1 MSLAKSLLALC
12 LWALILQGCASMPLE
27 SAADRHARLE
37 AALSEIHLTR
47 HMHDL
52 EARIIDKVEASPID
66 LGSLSSALVELDE
79 KSLVAHYGLS
89 VFYDTLGETASAR
102 VHTER
107 AKAIAAEMV
116 KIGSQRV
123 VGSPA
128 QAIAYL
134 ETLGYRCIGASYV
147 LQPES
152 PLGYRVIAVDH
163 EGVNESFD
171 FALSHPEFLSPQ
183 IIQPESLSLQIIEID
198 FNRFEDVSVLMKQ
211 RALMG
216 DTAALSLIAALY
228 AQYVDDGIKLAK
240 WFDHFGHGR
249 PNVTINL
256 MRGVVQQNL
265 AFERSGEERMQAI
278 KEAER
283 HYLRAVRVGS
293 TEAMRLLGRLYSSP
307 ELGPQHEVDAIK
319 LYRDAARAKHLGATR
334 DLAGFHEW
342 GDALFAQDLD
352 QARRHYRNAFLWG
365 TGRDLRRYT
374 EFLRRNEGAV
384 AFDEQI
390 LEALKQGAAEED
402 ASSLLTLGNL
412 YADGVGVTTNYRRAR
427 NLLREAARSAPEVPS
442 LINEVA
448 WILST
453 SNRRN
458 LRDHRFARKIMD
470 HMMSGNEEARKDPR
484 YLDTWAATYAA
495 IGDFDQAVKL
505 QHEALKAA
513 DGFSLRED
521 DVAQLETHLESFNQG
536 EALSLDNFDEHD
548 PSSEDE
554 S

>member
-1 MSLAKSLLALC
+1 
-12 LWALILQGCASMPLE
+12 MPLE
-27 SAADRHARLE
+27 SVADRHAELE

-47 HMHDL
+47 RMYDL
-52 EARIIDKVEASPID
+52 EVEIIDRVEASPID
-66 LGSLSSALVELDE
+66 LGPLSSALVELDE
-79 KSLVAHYGLS
+79 NSLVAHYGLRI
-89 VFYDTLGETASAR
+89 FYDTLGEAESAR
-102 VHTER
+102 SHAER
-107 AKAIAAEMV
+107 AKAIAAELV
-116 KIGSQRV
+116 KVGSKRV

-128 QAIAYL
+128 QAVAYL
-134 ETLGYRCIGASYV
+134 ETLGYRCIGTSYA

-152 PLGYRVIAVDH
+152 PLGYRIIAVDH
-163 EGVNESFD
+163 EGVNEPYD
-171 FALSHPEFLSPQ
+171 FALSHPRFLSPQ
-183 IIQPESLSLQIIEID
+183 VIQPESLSLRIIEID
-198 FNRFEDVSVLMKQ
+198 FNNFEDVFALMHQ
-211 RALMG
+211 RARMG

-228 AQYVDDGIKLAK
+228 ERHLDDGIKLDK
-240 WFDHFGHGR
+240 VLDDFGHGR

-256 MRGVVQQNL
+256 MRGMVQQNL

-293 TEAMRLLGRLYSSP
+293 TEAMRLLGRLYRSP

-319 LYRDAARAKHLGATR
+319 LYRDAAKAEHLGATR

-384 AFDEQI
+384 AFDEQV
-390 LEALKQGAAEED
+390 LEALEQGAAEED

-427 NLLREAARSAPEVPS
+427 NLLREAARAAPEMPD

-495 IGDFDQAVKL
+495 IDDFDQAVKL
-505 QHEALKAA
+505 QHEALEAA

-521 DVAQLETHLESFNQG
+521 DLAQLESHLQSFNQG
-536 EALSLDNFDEHD
+536 QALSLDNFDEDD